1 MMKEGVVRGGK
12 RVFAVLAVL
21 VVLAGFPMQAYAGD
35 VDYTVQTFDGAGEL
49 ATEVLDTLQVRGQTY
64 ERSDRSEHDWNHVEG
79 MASSYNTRDYV
90 LARDMSDVLYKP
102 NGRVA
107 EGILHDPYTGAS
119 LYFEAGTG
127 AGRDG
132 GVQIEHTV
140 AYSEAYNSG
149 LGDMPFDVR
158 DGYYNDPYV
167 LLASDSV
174 ANQDKSDSDDAQ
186 WLPSNEGFRCEYVA
200 RQIGVKAKY
209 GLSVDQAEK
218 SAMENVL
225 ETCPAQT
232 VPDRDGVVDA
242 NTVSNGDD
250 TIDQDLP
257 GKSGD
262 DNGFVGWLKGLW
274 DKAKEALRGILG

>member
-1 MMKEGVVRGGK
+1 MLKEGVVRGGK
-12 RVFAVLAVL
+12 RVFAVLAVSA
-21 VVLAGFPMQAYAGD
+21 VLAGFPVQAYAGD
-35 VDYTVQTFDGAGEL
+35 VDYTVQTFDGAGEPV
-49 ATEVLDTLQVRGQTY
+49 TEVLNTLQVRDQTY
-64 ERSDRSEHDWNHVEG
+64 EKSDRSKHDWNHVDG

-90 LARDMSDVLYKP
+90 LARDMADVSYKY

-107 EGILHDPYTGAS
+107 SGILRDPYTGAVI
-119 LYFEAGTG
+119 YFEVGTG
-127 AGRDG
+127 ASRDG

-158 DGYYNDPYV
+158 DRYYNDPYV

-174 ANQDKSDSDDAQ
+174 ANQDKSDSDAAQ

-218 SAMENVL
+218 SAMEDVL
-225 ETCPAQT
+225 ATCPTQT
-232 VPDRDGVVDA
+232 VPNRDGVVDTG
-242 NTVSNGDD
+242 TVFGGDD
-250 TIDQDLP
+250 EKDSS
-257 GKSGD
+257 GKSGNAGD
-262 DNGFVGWLKGLW
+262 EFVGWLKGLW
-274 DKAKEALRGILG
+274 GKVKEALRGILC